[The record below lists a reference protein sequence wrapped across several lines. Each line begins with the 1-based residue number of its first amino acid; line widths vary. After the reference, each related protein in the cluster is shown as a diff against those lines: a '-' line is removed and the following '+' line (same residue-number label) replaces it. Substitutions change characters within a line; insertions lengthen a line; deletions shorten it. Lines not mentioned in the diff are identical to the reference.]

1 MTEASTRRKRRRD
14 AERTPAPFVEVR
26 SGHPEGSVEDMK
38 LRFTRRVIFL
48 ARRWRNRIN
57 EAMREAGQSHARWI
71 TLTWVSILDG
81 KANHRELAERVGV
94 ELPTLIRLLNRLE
107 EEGLV
112 TRNAHEHQ
120 ARAKSVT
127 LTPAGRSV
135 LAEMGRITNEVR
147 AEFLDGVDPEKLAI
161 AMDLLDGV
169 LARAE
174 GRAGAEADE
183 FFNAG

>member
-1 MTEASTRRKRRRD
+1 MTEASRQPRRRRG

-26 SGHPEGSVEDMK
+26 SGHPVGSVEDMK

-112 TRNAHEHQ
+112 ARAAHKSQ

-127 LTPAGRSV
+127 LTPAGREV
-135 LAEMGRITNEVR
+135 LTEMGRITNEVR
-147 AEFLDGVDPEKLAI
+147 AEFLDGVDPDKLAV

-169 LARAE
+169 LAQAE
-174 GRAGAEADE
+174 GRTGDPDDDLDDA
-183 FFNAG
+183 

>member
-1 MTEASTRRKRRRD
+1 MTRASTGRKQGRE
-14 AERTPAPFVEVR
+14 AEPAPFVDVD
-26 SGHPEGSVEDMK
+26 SGFPPGSVEDMK

-57 EAMREAGQSHARWI
+57 EAMRDAGQSHARWS

-81 KANHRELAERVGV
+81 KANHRELSERVGV

-112 TRNAHEHQ
+112 ARAAHESQ

-127 LTPAGRSV
+127 LTPGGRAV
-135 LAEMGRITNEVR
+135 LAEMTRITREVR
-147 AEFLDGVDPEKLAI
+147 AEFLEGVDPNKLAV
-161 AMDLLDGV
+161 AMELLDGV
-169 LARAE
+169 LAGAE
-174 GRAGAEADE
+174 GRPAQD
-183 FFNAG
+183 